1 MLGFAGMLSVMVVV
15 RAGSVTEVT
24 VMVSDSGV
32 VTGVGAVY
40 VTPVVVEL
48 VSVPHVGPLQPD
60 GFRIQYTPAFFVSP
74 TTVAVKLTE
83 SPGSTVTLVPPPIV
97 IAVGITVVPPQPD
110 SVARPSS
117 RRRAGD
123 RRGALRTKRCSE
135 GRRSVGICFPGKLRK
150 AGLEKMMD
158 IAVILRYA
166 PERNLTHVSK

>member
-1 MLGFAGMLSVMVVV
+1 MLGLTGMLSVMVVV

-24 VMVSDSGV
+24 VMVSVSGV

-48 VSVPHVGPLQPD
+48 VSVPHVGPLQPE

-83 SPGSTVTLVPPPIV
+83 SPGSIVTLVPPPIV
-97 IAVGITVVPPQPD
+97 IAVGRTVVPPQPD
-110 SVARPSS
+110 SVDRPSS
-117 RRRAGD
+117 RRRVAD
-123 RRGALRTKRCSE
+123 RRGALRTK
-135 GRRSVGICFPGKLRK
+135 RRSVGICFPGKLRK

-158 IAVILRYA
+158 IAVILRYVCDG
-166 PERNLTHVSK
+166 NLAHVSK